1 MKNDVIKFIEACDQT
16 TSKETIFLYTKL
28 IKEEYSEFVE
38 AVCDQDEE
46 EQLDACMDMI
56 WVILGFC
63 HMKGYD
69 IQGAWDEVTKTN
81 MAKVDP
87 VTGKVRRREDGKIL
101 KPDDWKEPDMSKFL
115 QGTK

>member
-1 MKNDVIKFIEACDQT
+1 MGMPLDVMMFLNACDQKP
-16 TSKETIFLYTKL
+16 SESNSDLYKEL
-28 IKEEYSEFVE
+28 IKEEYSEFCDAE
-38 AVCDQDEE
+38 AVCDEV

-63 HMKGYD
+63 HMKVYD
-69 IQGAWDEVTKTN
+69 IQGAWDEVVKTN

-101 KPDDWKEPDMSKFL
+101 KPEGWSPPDMSKFI
-115 QGTK
+115 KK